1 MQTSLTRLVGCP
13 RPAPGRPPVR
23 PPRWRAPGSGVTLT
37 SMTIQVARLKDPTV
51 RAFVS
56 AVNAHDRDAFQA
68 ILAPDATM
76 SDDGS
81 DRDLDDWTE
90 REIFSSHGHMDVD
103 NESRGGRALI
113 ARYCNDTWGEM
124 RTRWSFTVDDDGRIT
139 RFETGQA

>member
-1 MQTSLTRLVGCP
+1 
-13 RPAPGRPPVR
+13 
-23 PPRWRAPGSGVTLT
+23 
-37 SMTIQVARLKDPTV
+37 MTIQVARLKDPTV

-56 AVNAHDRDAFQA
+56 AVNAHDREAFQA
-68 ILAPDATM
+68 VLAPDATM

-81 DRDLDDWTE
+81 DRDLDEWTE
-90 REIFSSHGHMDVD
+90 EEIFSSHGHMDVD

-113 ARYCNDTWGEM
+113 ARYRNDTWGEM